1 MTALTFS
8 GTVERDAQGQ
18 LEFFAHGADGA
29 LWKIQQT
36 SPNHGWS
43 GWQSLGAPPG
53 LTLGGPPVVG
63 TNGDGRLE
71 VFSVGTDGNVWH
83 MWQTSP
89 NNGWSGWSSLGQP

>member
-29 LWKIQQT
+29 LWKIQPT

-43 GWQSLGAPPG
+43 GRQSLGAPPG
-53 LTLGGPPVVG
+53 LTLGGP
-63 TNGDGRLE
+63 R
-71 VFSVGTDGNVWH
+71 
-83 MWQTSP
+83 
-89 NNGWSGWSSLGQP
+89 